1 MNREERAAKWLY
13 GGLNTLRSPSL
24 ETLAESEEETD
35 VCFIENH
42 GWQDSPLGFCCT
54 KKNVFGKRAVRVLL
68 ERGADPTKDARKLF
82 FGTQLL
88 VGVNCFVVA
97 AAQNNI
103 EAFVM
108 MLDYAT
114 YSGVTL
120 DTLCVTW
127 IDRHHLRNR
136 SKTAL
141 AWVLRYQMQRD
152 DLVEPVLH
160 RVATFSLFEWCSLK

>member
-13 GGLNTLRSPSL
+13 GGLNALRSPSL

-42 GWQDSPLGFCCT
+42 GCRESPLGFCCT
-54 KKNVFGKRAVRVLL
+54 KKNVFGKRALRVLL
-68 ERGADPTKDARKLF
+68 ERGADPTKDARRLF
-82 FGTQLL
+82 FGAELL
-88 VGVNCFVVA
+88 GVNGFVVA
-97 AAQNNI
+97 AVQNNI

-108 MLDYAT
+108 MLDYAK
-114 YSGVTL
+114 YSGFTL
-120 DTLCVTW
+120 DTHWGTW
-127 IDRHHLRNR
+127 IDRHSLRNR

-141 AWVLRYQMQRD
+141 VWALRYQMQRE

-160 RVATFSLFEWCSLK
+160 RVATFSLFEWCSVK